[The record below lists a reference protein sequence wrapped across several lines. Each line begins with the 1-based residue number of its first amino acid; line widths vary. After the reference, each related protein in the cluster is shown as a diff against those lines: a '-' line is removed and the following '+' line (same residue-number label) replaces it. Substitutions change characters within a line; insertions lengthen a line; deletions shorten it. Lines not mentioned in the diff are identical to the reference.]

1 MCGSV
6 GGMKKAMLSAPQIY
20 IMYWSR
26 KDLDGRKI
34 EVGGDGKGD
43 IVKYTLMSHISLE
56 SDFVS

>member
-1 MCGSV
+1 M

-26 KDLDGRKI
+26 KDLDGRKT